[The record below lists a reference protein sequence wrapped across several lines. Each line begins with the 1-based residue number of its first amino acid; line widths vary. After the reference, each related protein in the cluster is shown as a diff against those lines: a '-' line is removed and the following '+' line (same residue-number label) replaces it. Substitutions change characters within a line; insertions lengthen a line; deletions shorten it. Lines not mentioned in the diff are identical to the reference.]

1 MPEKVYI
8 VIVDGQIEALYYNE
22 ANAREDIEERI
33 EEGYAPEDVAIRT
46 CYINDFN
53 ERYINDPL
61 YNQKMSIA
69 LELNRLEKE
78 VSGYAPDDDYL
89 DIMNDLEISIDN
101 LYKKVN
107 MIETIYALLVYSN
120 DFDSPLIGVYE
131 SLDKAEEKRREYI
144 DNNIISED
152 MIFVEVQHIIK

>member
-1 MPEKVYI
+1 MIDK
-8 VIVDGQIEALYYNE
+8 
-22 ANAREDIEERI
+22 
-33 EEGYAPEDVAIRT
+33 
-46 CYINDFN
+46 
-53 ERYINDPL
+53 NDPL

-107 MIETIYALLVYSN
+107 MIETIYVLLAYSD

-131 SLDKAEEKRREYI
+131 SLDKAEEKRQEYI

>member
-1 MPEKVYI
+1 M
-8 VIVDGQIEALYYNE
+8 
-22 ANAREDIEERI
+22 
-33 EEGYAPEDVAIRT
+33 
-46 CYINDFN
+46 INK
-53 ERYINDPL
+53 NDPL

-78 VSGYAPDDDYL
+78 VSGYAPDDYL

-107 MIETIYALLVYSN
+107 MIETIYALLVYS
-120 DFDSPLIGVYE
+120 DYFDSPLIGVYE
-131 SLDKAEEKRREYI
+131 SLDKAEEKRQEYI